1 MAVVAVVGDA
11 LIDEVRDEH
20 GVREHV
26 GGAGLNVA
34 VGLARL
40 GHEATL
46 IAMVGGDDAGER
58 IRALLADERVD
69 LIATPAPLGTARA
82 ISTRVDGEP
91 AYEFDAAARSRRIR
105 FGPDARAAIS
115 AASVVAISCVALDDA
130 EQAAELADAVAGSRV
145 ALDANPRAGM
155 MRDRA
160 AFSRGFD
167 LVAAG
172 AQLVKIGSD
181 DAELLG
187 AQDVDALADRV
198 ETLGAGGVLVTRG
211 ADGATLRS
219 GSVRV
224 DRGIVPLPGPVVD
237 TMGAGDAA
245 FAAAVA
251 HLASGRGWDDPVEAA
266 ALLDEAMS
274 VAAATCRAEGAL
286 LRRPESLADPEA
298 TGV

>member
-1 MAVVAVVGDA
+1 MAAVAVVGDA
-11 LIDEVRDEH
+11 LIDEVRDDD

-40 GHEATL
+40 GHDATL
-46 IAMVGGDDAGER
+46 IAMVGDDESGER
-58 IRALLADERVD
+58 IRALLAQEGVA

-91 AYEFDAAARSRRIR
+91 AYEFDAAARNRRIR
-105 FGPDARAAIS
+105 FGPDARAAI
-115 AASVVAISCVALDDA
+115 ATAGVVAISCVALDDE
-130 EQAAELADAVAGSRV
+130 EQAAELADAVAGVRV

-167 LVAAG
+167 LIAAG
-172 AQLVKIGSD
+172 AELVKVGSD

-187 AQDVDALADRV
+187 ASDVDALADRV
-198 ETLGAGGVLVTRG
+198 ETLGARGVLVTRG
-211 ADGATLRS
+211 ADGATLRA

-224 DRGIVPLPGPVVD
+224 DRGIVELPGAVVD

-251 HLASGRGWDDPVEAA
+251 HLASGRGWEAA
-266 ALLDEAMS
+266 GDAGRLLEEAMA

-286 LRRPESLADPEA
+286 LRRPGDSGGSA
-298 TGV
+298 